1 MGGHSHWAGIKHK
14 KAITDAKKGKAFT
27 KIIKEITIAARL
39 SGGDPAHNPR
49 LRKAMDDAKAANMPL
64 DNVKRAV
71 MKGTGQ
77 LPGAMYEDVMYEG
90 YGPAQIA
97 LMIEATTDNKNRAF
111 SEIRKIVEDHG
122 GNLGGSV
129 AWMFDSK
136 GFIIVPKAG
145 LQEDALMEAAIEA
158 GADDVKNAEGDSYEV
173 VTAPQDLD
181 KVKNALTAKGMTVAS
196 AEITMIPK
204 NEVDVPEE
212 KAKQVIDLMNDL
224 EDHEDVKK
232 VYSNFNIPD
241 EILAKLDQ

>member
-14 KAITDAKKGKAFT
+14 KAITDAKKGKVFT

-49 LRKAMDDAKAANMPL
+49 LRKAMEDAKGANMPL

-111 SEIRKIVEDHG
+111 SEIRKIVEDYG

-129 AWMFDSK
+129 AWMFDNK
-136 GFIIVPKAG
+136 GFITVPKAG

-158 GADDVKNAEGDSYEV
+158 GADDVRNAEGDDYEI

-181 KVKNALTAKGMTVAS
+181 KVKNALAGKGISAAS
-196 AEITMIPK
+196 AEVTMIPK
-204 NEVDVPEE
+204 NQVDVPEE
-212 KAKQVIDLMNDL
+212 KARQVVDLMNAL

-241 EILAKLDQ
+241 AILAKLDQ

>member
-90 YGPAQIA
+90 YGPAQVA

-136 GFIIVPKAG
+136 GFITVPKAG